1 MDVGVFSILALKS
14 LAKINYNN
22 NYKKIAVTLK
32 NVTITNT
39 LLLSL
44 SLKTVKRKPKVAFNT
59 KTNTKKTYKS
69 GIKNRKS
76 QSLQYLSFVKAV
88 IK

>member
-44 SLKTVKRKPKVAFNT
+44 SLKSVKTKPKQTQKRPT
-59 KTNTKKTYKS
+59 KVVSKTEKANPFS
-69 GIKNRKS
+69 T
-76 QSLQYLSFVKAV
+76 YLL
-88 IK
+88 

>member
-14 LAKINYNN
+14 LAKI

-44 SLKTVKRKPKVAFNT
+44 SLKSVKTKPKVAFNT
-59 KTNTKKTYKS
+59 KTNTKNTYKS

-76 QSLQYLSFVKAV
+76 HLQYLSFVKAV

>member
-44 SLKTVKRKPKVAFNT
+44 SLKTVKTKPKVAFNT
-59 KTNTKKTYKS
+59 KTNTKKTY
-69 GIKNRKS
+69 RKS
-76 QSLQYLSFVKAV
+76 QSLQYLSFEKPKNTTLS
-88 IK
+88 IQF